1 VYITNPNILQIK
13 IKKFYVLN
21 TVSMKVS
28 ETKRMEF
35 KERKDFLVSGCA
47 WTAIA
52 DKTIMETIILI
63 FVADFI
69 SKKLVQ

>member
-1 VYITNPNILQIK
+1 
-13 IKKFYVLN
+13 
-21 TVSMKVS
+21 MKVS